1 MASTFNSSKN
11 TSRAILVIVGILVLS
26 ALGYFATKYFSEKE
40 SNKQKEV
47 KIDKL
52 SNEIID
58 LEEKL
63 LTFELSQ
70 EDKELELADKN
81 DQLNRKNDELDRM
94 YTEISQ
100 YKKENKAN
108 LAKIKQMETRLTDL
122 QSLIARYQA
131 TIADY
136 QKKYAKLEA
145 VKDSIAANEGKLK
158 EQNQNLMDQAATAK
172 REKQEIE
179 VLASKLTASDLRYF
193 NVRKNGREDEG
204 TEFARRKMNAV
215 KVCFIISENLFAPSG
230 KREVYMV
237 YENPGDASQNL
248 NYDAGI
254 SGTFMYEGAKKEY
267 SAKTSFVFKRLA
279 QEVCITFSP
288 DPALKSRDQFQKGP
302 QYISLYTTDNLI
314 GQGNFIIK

>member
-1 MASTFNSSKN
+1 MASTSNSSKN

-63 LTFELSQ
+63 LAFELDQ

-81 DQLNRKNDELDRM
+81 DQLNRKNEELDRL
-94 YTEISQ
+94 YTQINQ
-100 YKKENKAN
+100 YKRENKSN
-108 LAKIKQMETRLTDL
+108 LAKVKQLETRLTDL
-122 QSLIARYQA
+122 QSLIARYQS

-136 QKKYAKLEA
+136 QQRYAELEA
-145 VKDSIAANEGKLK
+145 EKDSIAENEGKLK
-158 EQNQNLMDQAATAK
+158 VQNRNLMDQAATAK

-179 VLASKLTASDLRYF
+179 EIAARLTASDLRYF

-204 TEFARRKMNAV
+204 IEFARRKMNDV
-215 KVCFIISENLFAPSG
+215 KVCFTIAENLFAESG
-230 KREVYMV
+230 SRNVYLV
-237 YENPGDASQNL
+237 YENPTDATQNL
-248 NYDAGI
+248 NYTDGV
-254 SGTFMYEGAKKEY
+254 SGSFTYEGAQREY
-267 SAKTSFVFKRLA
+267 SAKTSFMFKRLA
-279 QEVCITFSP
+279 QEVCITYKP
-288 DPALKSRDQFQKGP
+288 DPDLKTKEAYQKGP
-302 QYISLYTTDNLI
+302 QYISLYTEENLI
-314 GQGNFIIK
+314 GQGSFEIK